1 MIEDNKLLRE
11 EISSSNQKAELA
23 REEADKKAELAR
35 EEADKKAELTREE
48 MNAQL
53 AKITSLI
60 EQ

>member
-1 MIEDNKLLRE
+1 VKLLRE
-11 EISSSNQKAELA
+11 EISSSIKKSELA
-23 REEADKKAELAR
+23 KEDADKKAELAR
-35 EEADKKAELTREE
+35 EDANKKAELMREE